1 MWSETGS
8 LLVKK
13 SLTLAVAESFTG
25 GLISESIVMVPGA
38 SKYYL
43 LGVTAYGNGAK
54 ETVLGVSRKTLT
66 EHGAVSEETA
76 EEMAE
81 GVRRIAGADI
91 GISTTG
97 IAGPSG
103 GTEEKPAGLA
113 YIGLADGERT
123 IVRRYVFRGNREEIM
138 RQGVEEAGRMLREY
152 IGP

>member
-1 MWSETGS
+1 MWSEIGS

-13 SLTLAVAESFTG
+13 GLTLAVAESFTG
-25 GLISESIVMVPGA
+25 GLISESIVLVPGA

-43 LGVTAYGNGAK
+43 LGVTAYGNRAK

-66 EHGAVSEETA
+66 GHGAVSEETA
-76 EEMAE
+76 REMAE

-97 IAGPSG
+97 IAGPTG
-103 GTEEKPAGLA
+103 GTEEKPVGLA

-123 IVRRYVFRGNREEIM
+123 IVKRYVFRGNREEIM
-138 RQGVEEAGRMLREY
+138 MQGAEEAGRLLLRLLV
-152 IGP
+152 